1 MGHSIG
7 LNIAPEFPQFLDD
20 KQTITMFCHGT
31 EKRVNGIKKSSIGL
45 GSGYEKSVK
54 LTCQGQDFFYGETKF
69 DMDQIYSAS
78 CRRIQEPFII
88 RDEKSTCRWISDE
101 IETCIFHIA

>member
-1 MGHSIG
+1 
-7 LNIAPEFPQFLDD
+7 
-20 KQTITMFCHGT
+20 MFCHGT

-69 DMDQIYSAS
+69 NMDQIYSAS

-101 IETCIFHIA
+101 IETQINLLYSI